1 MKPSDLNAMDCI
13 AVNYGYPM
21 IGRIIKIHHTT
32 HKKRVVT
39 RVRLQENNMPKDG
52 GVFSFEIQWFHGKKD
67 NFSEPYGK
75 DADGNPTCVVQTT

>member
-1 MKPSDLNAMDCI
+1 MDCI

-32 HKKRVVT
+32 HKKKVVT
-39 RVRLQENNMPKDG
+39 RVRLQDNTPKDD